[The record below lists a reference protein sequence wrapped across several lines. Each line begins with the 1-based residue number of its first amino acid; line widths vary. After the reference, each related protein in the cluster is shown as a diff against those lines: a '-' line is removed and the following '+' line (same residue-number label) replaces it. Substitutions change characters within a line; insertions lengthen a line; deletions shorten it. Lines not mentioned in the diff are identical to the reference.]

1 MVNAQDQ
8 EIRRLSAVVEAALN
22 SDNRKWKQE
31 VLDDGQ
37 SCIIYKSLYHK
48 F

>member
-1 MVNAQDQ
+1 MVKAQDQ

-31 VLDDGQ
+31 VLEDGQ
-37 SCIIYKSLYHK
+37 NSIRSIVT
-48 F
+48 